1 MSGRGAPAAPPRAQ
15 RPIHA
20 APAPPAAGRALA
32 SAADVS
38 SVVRAMK
45 LSRER
50 KFFVI
55 ICALALVA
63 LVVDRTMLSEASAG
77 DTAGGDPSALLVAP
91 SGHGDAARGSSTGS
105 NRTGQPAPSAAAI
118 SDMLAQMAERN
129 RQLLEQ
135 TPDAFQPGAGWVT
148 PDLAQP
154 APPDADVRVE
164 TFAKRRVTS
173 LVAGGRGRDGAM
185 VDGRMVHVGQSL
197 DGFTLVSVDGQ
208 SAFFEGRSVRVRLS
222 LTGEPRVTPIHSPQT
237 PAPSRVGATGDGLS
251 GR

>member
-1 MSGRGAPAAPPRAQ
+1 
-15 RPIHA
+15 
-20 APAPPAAGRALA
+20 
-32 SAADVS
+32 
-38 SVVRAMK
+38 MK

-77 DTAGGDPSALLVAP
+77 DNAGGDPSALLVAP
-91 SGHGDAARGSSTGS
+91 SGTPTARGSSKGS
-105 NRTGQPAPSAAAI
+105 NRTGQPTPSAAAI

-129 RQLLEQ
+129 RRLLEQ
-135 TPDAFQPGAGWVT
+135 TPDAFQPGSGWVT

-173 LVAGGRGRDGAM
+173 LVAGGRGRGGAM

-197 DGFTLVSVDGQ
+197 DGFTLVSVDSQ

-222 LTGEPRVTPIHSPQT
+222 LAGEPRVTPIHAAEA
-237 PAPSRVGATGDGLS
+237 PAPSRVRTAGDGLS